1 MKQIKNLLLLLV
13 CIAAYIAL
21 CIVNYPQAESLG
33 ALLVFMA
40 LFFPTLPVTASAELL
55 YLAAGRRKWTE
66 ITGFVLDILG
76 TVLMSAYWFL
86 MVIGGGDKNK
96 SAALAVILINA
107 AVTAFLGLKLKF
119 QKE

>member
-1 MKQIKNLLLLLV
+1 MKQIKNLLLLLI
-13 CIAAYIAL
+13 CAAAYIVL

-33 ALLVFMA
+33 VLLVLMA
-40 LFFPTLPVTASAELL
+40 LFFPTLPVTALAELL
-55 YLAAGRRKWTE
+55 YLAEGRRKWTE
-66 ITGFVLDILG
+66 TAGFVLDILG

-96 SAALAVILINA
+96 PMALPVILINT

>member
-1 MKQIKNLLLLLV
+1 MKKIKNLLLLLI
-13 CIAAYIAL
+13 CAAAYIVL

-33 ALLVFMA
+33 ALLVLMA
-40 LFFPTLPVTASAELL
+40 LVFPTLSVTALAELL
-55 YLAAGRRKWTE
+55 YLAEGRRKWTE
-66 ITGFVLDILG
+66 TAGFVLNILG

>member
-33 ALLVFMA
+33 ALLVLMA

-66 ITGFVLDILG
+66 ITGFVLDILE

-86 MVIGGGDKNK
+86 MVIGGDKNK

>member
-33 ALLVFMA
+33 ALLVLMA

-55 YLAAGRRKWTE
+55 YLAAGRRKWT
-66 ITGFVLDILG
+66 GFVLDILG
-76 TVLMSAYWFL
+76 TALMSAYWFL

-107 AVTAFLGLKLKF
+107 AVTAFFGLKLKF

>member
-33 ALLVFMA
+33 ALLVLMA

-55 YLAAGRRKWTE
+55 YLAAGRRKWAE
-66 ITGFVLDILG
+66 ITGFVLDIL
-76 TVLMSAYWFL
+76 
-86 MVIGGGDKNK
+86 
-96 SAALAVILINA
+96 
-107 AVTAFLGLKLKF
+107 
-119 QKE
+119 

>member
-1 MKQIKNLLLLLV
+1 
-13 CIAAYIAL
+13 
-21 CIVNYPQAESLG
+21 
-33 ALLVFMA
+33 
-40 LFFPTLPVTASAELL
+40 
-55 YLAAGRRKWTE
+55 
-66 ITGFVLDILG
+66 
-76 TVLMSAYWFL
+76 MSAYWFL